1 MNFLC
6 PSCRTPLPR
15 EQTVGLVTC
24 TQCAVQVDLTGVDTA
39 PGQAR
44 LWPEVDLKGET
55 VSGHLLLQ
63 RLGSGGMGTVYEAE
77 SPVGSPVAM
86 KVLSPMLAAEPSL
99 RERFR
104 REARALTKVK
114 HPRVVQLFEEGED
127 KGFCWYSMELVKG
140 LDLRHRIDK
149 GPMSAAEVDA
159 LAVAL
164 LEALAAVHEAGVVHR
179 DIKPG
184 NILIGPEGPRLC
196 DFGIAQVSGAT
207 TLTES
212 AAMLGSL
219 RYMAPEQRWGKADDR
234 SDLYALGVVL
244 HEALSGGVPGEQPL
258 PDSVPKYLVRFIERL
273 THQNPVQRPVSA
285 LEATRL
291 LGQLRKGALS
301 RLVIGGGVAAAVV
314 ALAVLGVVVSNS
326 STEKPNVEPTVKI
339 AEPVPPPPAPV
350 VDAGVAVVV
359 AEVPTVVDAGTVDI
373 DVVPAA
379 TGLVSVRTKGAT
391 ALEVDGSERPLPTE
405 PLALAVGKHAL
416 RFRCP
421 GGGKLPF
428 RYSKV
433 LDVDVAEGK
442 TAAVSWSCTTM
453 KPLPAVLVAKAPGK
467 LEVEP
472 GPKPAFPKPMVKKP
486 APLGGKGKKAIK

>member
-55 VSGHLLLQ
+55 VSGHLLVQ

-77 SPVGSPVAM
+77 SAVGAPVAM

-149 GPMSAAEVDA
+149 GPMSAADVDA

-234 SDLYALGVVL
+234 SDLYSLGVVL

-258 PDSVPKYLVRFIERL
+258 PGSVPKYLERFIERL
-273 THQNPVQRPVSA
+273 THQNPVQRPASA
-285 LEATRL
+285 AEATKL

-301 RLVIGGGVAAAVV
+301 RLAIGGGVAAALVV
-314 ALAVLGVVVSNS
+314 LAIIGGVVSGS
-326 STEKPNVEPTVKI
+326 GTQKPLEKV
-339 AEPVPPPPAPV
+339 AEPLAPSV

-359 AEVPTVVDAGTVDI
+359 ADVVDAGSVEI
-373 DVVPAA
+373 DMVAA
-379 TGLVSVRTKGAT
+379 PTGLVSVRTKGAT
-391 ALEVDGSERPLPTE
+391 ALEIDGSERPVPTE
-405 PLALAVGKHAL
+405 PLALAVGTHAL
-416 RFRCP
+416 RFVCP
-421 GGGKLPF
+421 SSGKVTAP
-428 RYSKV
+428 RYSRV
-433 LDVDVAEGK
+433 FDVDVVEGK
-442 TAAVSWSCTTM
+442 TAALSWSCTTM
-453 KPLPAVLVAKAPGK
+453 KPFPELVAEAPTK
-467 LEVEP
+467 IEP
-472 GPKPAFPKPMVKKP
+472 GAKPVAPKPVAVKPLVKKPVVKKP
-486 APLGGKGKKAIK
+486 APLGKGKKPID

>member
-55 VSGHLLLQ
+55 VSGHLLVQ

-77 SPVGSPVAM
+77 SAVGAPVAM

-164 LEALAAVHEAGVVHR
+164 LEALGAVHEAGVVHR

-234 SDLYALGVVL
+234 SDLYSLGVVL

-258 PDSVPKYLVRFIERL
+258 PGSVPKYLERFIERL
-273 THQNPVQRPVSA
+273 THQNPVQRPA
-285 LEATRL
+285 TAAEAARL

-301 RLVIGGGVAAAVV
+301 RLVIGGGVAAVV
-314 ALAVLGVVVSNS
+314 VVLAIIGVVVSGS
-326 STEKPNVEPTVKI
+326 GTEKPVAKV
-339 AEPVPPPPAPV
+339 AEPLAPAV

-359 AEVPTVVDAGTVDI
+359 AEVVDAGAVEI
-373 DVVPAA
+373 DMVAA
-379 TGLVSVRTKGAT
+379 PTGLVSVRTKGAT
-391 ALEVDGSERPLPTE
+391 ALEVDGAPRPVPTA
-405 PLALAVGKHAL
+405 PLALAVGTHAL
-416 RFRCP
+416 RFVCP
-421 GGGKLPF
+421 SSGKVTAP

-433 LDVDVAEGK
+433 FDVDVAEGK
-442 TAAVSWSCTTM
+442 TVAVSWSCATM
-453 KPLPAVLVAKAPGK
+453 KPLPEVVAKPQVK
-467 LEVEP
+467 SDKIEV
-472 GPKPAFPKPMVKKP
+472 GPKPVPTKIVSPKPVVKKP
-486 APLGGKGKKAIK
+486 APVGGKGKKPIK